1 MIGFLT
7 SIRVRQMT
15 LHILGSVTPYYARIS
30 WVRCLL
36 LIFTYLVSG
45 GYAAA
50 DDEKFAPVMSII
62 KTCET
67 CHGEGGNSTIATNP
81 TLSGQHF
88 YYTYVQLKDF
98 KAKRRDNPIMSPL
111 AATLDKDQMKLIA
124 EYFSKQEWPARE
136 AAVDDET
143 TVAAKKVINAG
154 QCVACHLGGFEGDSR
169 VPRTNGQYAEYLQK
183 TMLDFKTK
191 SRNNSPSKGSLIGSF
206 SDEELIAVAKYL
218 ASLNQPE

>member
-30 WVRCLL
+30 WVRCL
-36 LIFTYLVSG
+36 
-45 GYAAA
+45 

-98 KAKRRDNPIMSPL
+98 KAKRRD
-111 AATLDKDQMKLIA
+111 
-124 EYFSKQEWPARE
+124 KQEWPARE